1 MTTATDERSTEIV
14 GVAPYRFK
22 RMIPRAEI
30 RRHLLDVALRL
41 RQDYGNLDPV
51 FVGVLNGCFMFMA
64 DLVREVN
71 IPCEVDFI
79 RLSSYDTN
87 MVPGPIRLVKDI
99 DADITGRHVVIVE
112 DIVDTGKSLEFLRR
126 HLRAKQPASLA
137 MAAMFRKP
145 MAIKADGD
153 QAEYIGMDIPDLF
166 VVGYGLDY
174 AHRWR
179 QLPDLYART
188 DKQE

>member
-1 MTTATDERSTEIV
+1 AQ
-14 GVAPYRFK
+14 
-22 RMIPRAEI
+22 
-30 RRHLLDVALRL
+30 RL
-41 RQDYGNLDPV
+41 RRDYNGLDPV
-51 FVGVLNGCFMFMA
+51 FIGVLNGCFMFMA
-64 DLVREVN
+64 DLIREVN

-79 RLSSYDTN
+79 RLSSYDKN
-87 MVPGPIRLVKDI
+87 MVSGPIRLVKDV

-126 HLRAKQPASLA
+126 HLGAMRPASLA

-188 DKQE
+188 DEQE

>member
-1 MTTATDERSTEIV
+1 MATATDERSNGIV
-14 GVAPYRFK
+14 GVAPYRFQQLIS
-22 RMIPRAEI
+22 RTEI
-30 RRHLLDVALRL
+30 HRHVLDVAERL
-41 RQDYGNLDPV
+41 RRDYEHRDPV

-64 DLVREVN
+64 DLIREVN

-79 RLSSYDTN
+79 RLSSYDKN

-99 DADITGRHVVIVE
+99 DADIAGRHVVIVE

-126 HLRAKQPASLA
+126 HLRAKRPASLA
-137 MAAMFRKP
+137 MVAMFRKP

-153 QAEYIGMDIPDLF
+153 QAEYIGMDIPDRF

-188 DKQE
+188 DEQE